1 MVRNL
6 TVKISGMRMASYT
19 LSPHQKARSTSVE
32 STSGLSEKLRVR
44 PVVSDPNLT
53 GKHTT
58 DLVTYSKPKSKNQT
72 ENSSEEKLS
81 LYIRPKVV

>member
-6 TVKISGMRMASYT
+6 IVKISGMRMASFT
-19 LSPHQKARSTSVE
+19 LSQHQRARSTSVE

-53 GKHTT
+53 GKSIMAP
-58 DLVTYSKPKSKNQT
+58 VIYSKPKSKT
-72 ENSSEEKLS
+72 PTKISSDEKLS

>member
-6 TVKISGMRMASYT
+6 IVKISGMRMASYT

-44 PVVSDPNLT
+44 SVVNDPNPT

-58 DLVTYSKPKSKNQT
+58 DLVTYSKPKSKT
-72 ENSSEEKLS
+72 PTKISSDEKLS